1 VLNAYNFGGYLI
13 ASGVKTFDDGRTEL
27 YGEKFLLRLDRAL
40 ELNNVGTL
48 LRLLKQYHIDATLLA
63 PKAPANSLLA
73 RLKGWKRIYAD
84 DVAVVYLKTG
94 ATRAARWT

>member
-63 PKAPANSLLA
+63 PKAP
-73 RLKGWKRIYAD
+73 RIYAD

-94 ATRAARWT
+94 ATPGSALDLKP